1 MKPNELSELFNFS
14 ERNKYDIVQRR
25 VNYELTSKADIE
37 EICSYGVIALVTN
50 DDQGPDVFPAIDV
63 AVITG
68 YKVEDGERQF
78 IVRKLSDLSVSYTV
92 TYAVPLGDL
101 DRPVVLST
109 SGTIEPRTCSVIG
122 YRVSDNYLY
131 VKLINDEDAGIVGLP
146 LEGIQA
152 IKKDS

>member
-14 ERNKYDIVQRR
+14 ERKKYDIFKRDITYDMLC
-25 VNYELTSKADIE
+25 NTDIE
-37 EICSYGVIALVTN
+37 GLCAVGAIALVTD

-68 YKVEDGERQF
+68 YKVEDCKRKF

-101 DRPVVLST
+101 NRPVVLST
-109 SGTIEPRTCSVIG
+109 GGTIEPRTCSVIG

-152 IKKDS
+152 IKKES